1 LGASPRS
8 TLQLIRAARA
18 AAALDD
24 RDYVLPDDV
33 RALAQPV
40 LAHRLLP
47 TPEAQI
53 SRRTTSDI
61 LTDLLARVAVP
72 SPSRSQSQSPSQTQ
86 SSQSR
91 STTR

>member
-1 LGASPRS
+1 L
-8 TLQLIRAARA
+8 RAAKA
-18 AAALDD
+18 AAALED

-61 LTDLLARVAVP
+61 LADVVARVPVP
-72 SPSRSQSQSPSQTQ
+72 TPARQKG
-86 SSQSR
+86 
-91 STTR
+91 TTR

>member
-1 LGASPRS
+1 M
-8 TLQLIRAARA
+8 RAARA

-33 RALAQPV
+33 RALAHPV

-72 SPSRSQSQSPSQTQ
+72 APARVASPSRSA
-86 SSQSR
+86 
-91 STTR
+91 TR